1 MDFVVGI
8 CAESGV
14 LDFYRRRRDDY
25 RVCRVMPE
33 GEYATTRRGLFGQ
46 KRTGH
51 HAVGGQSSNVVGVC
65 GPPVGIGT
73 DSPWNLFHVVTSA
86 AQRIRSGGTAFE
98 LVLHFRV
105 AHPSRFL

>member
-1 MDFVVGI
+1 
-8 CAESGV
+8 
-14 LDFYRRRRDDY
+14 
-25 RVCRVMPE
+25 
-33 GEYATTRRGLFGQ
+33 
-46 KRTGH
+46 
-51 HAVGGQSSNVVGVC
+51 VVGVC